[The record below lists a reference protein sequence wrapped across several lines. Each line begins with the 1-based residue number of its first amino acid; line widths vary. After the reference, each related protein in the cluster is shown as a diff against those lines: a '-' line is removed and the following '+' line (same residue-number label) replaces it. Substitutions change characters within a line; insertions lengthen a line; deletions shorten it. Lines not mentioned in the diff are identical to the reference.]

1 MKTKDI
7 QTVYRRGVKAYH
19 PLFRLLVLPT
29 TQSTSRYAV
38 VVSTKVSKRAV
49 DRNRI
54 KRQVRPIL
62 RQTLHNIKP
71 HDLVVI
77 AQTQA
82 NRADTKTITAALQQ
96 LFKKAHLLW
105 STMYATQYY
114 GWYGFTKK
122 HYHPIT
128 VGLPD

>member
-29 TQSTSRYAV
+29 TQPTSRYAV

-62 RQTLHNIKP
+62 RQMLHNIKP

-82 NRADTKTITAALQQ
+82 NKTDAKTITAAIQQ
-96 LFKKAHLLW
+96 LFKKTHLL
-105 STMYATQYY
+105 
-114 GWYGFTKK
+114 
-122 HYHPIT
+122 
-128 VGLPD
+128 

>member
-7 QTVYRRGVKAYH
+7 QTVYRRGMKAHH
-19 PLFRLLVLPT
+19 PLFRLLALPA
-29 TQSTSRYAV
+29 TQPTSRYAV

-62 RQTLHNIKP
+62 RKTLHNIKP

-82 NRADTKTITAALQQ
+82 NRADTKTITIALQQ
-96 LFKKAHLLW
+96 LFKKAHLL
-105 STMYATQYY
+105 
-114 GWYGFTKK
+114 
-122 HYHPIT
+122 
-128 VGLPD
+128 